1 MWYSTELEALSKMF
15 DTKFDS
21 NLEDV
26 LYEDEIYS
34 IKSNGTAWYNLKN
47 RLIVPKHNKSVIK
60 N

>member
-1 MWYSTELEALSKMF
+1 MWHSTELEALLKLF

-34 IKSNGTAWYNLKN
+34 IKSNGTAWYNLNN
-47 RLIVPKHNKSVIK
+47 RLIVPKHNKSVIQ